1 MSDKETAE
9 KQVAVLQRFVNSYP
23 DDLRSVLEAMNDS
36 DIPEEALR
44 VLVGGLAYGL
54 DMLDMFPDH
63 YKGIGIADDAIIL
76 RVAAKQ
82 ATAAGATQMGLAK
95 LANEAK
101 EVADVVGELYEP
113 LTQLVEKLP
122 DREVRGRT
130 AEKVLSHKDTRIS
143 FEADVTREARRHTPQ
158 PIEMTGGPERAIIE
172 LRKMMKHGLKKAGL
186 EV

>member
-1 MSDKETAE
+1 MSGNQMAE
-9 KQVAVLQRFVNSYP
+9 KQVAILQRFVNSYP
-23 DDLRSVLEAMNDS
+23 DDLNSVLEAMKD
-36 DIPEEALR
+36 PELPEAGLR
-44 VLVGGLAYGL
+44 LLVGGLAYGL

-76 RVAAKQ
+76 RVAAKE
-82 ATAAGATQMGLAK
+82 ATAAGATQMTLAK

-101 EVADVVGELYEP
+101 EVAEVVGELYDP
-113 LTQLVEKLP
+113 LTQLVAKLP

-130 AEKVLSHKDTRIS
+130 ADKVLSHKDTRIS
-143 FEADVTREARRHTPQ
+143 FEADVTREARRHQPQ

-172 LRKMMKHGLKKAGL
+172 LRKMMRHGLKKAGI